1 MAKTKS
7 WVLTAPKTMEY
18 REFDLPDVGPEDM
31 LLQVKTTLIC
41 GSDPHRYLNDDGLA
55 PYPLILGHEF
65 AGIVA
70 KIGEKAAALYHVKEG
85 DHVTVEPYIPCGH
98 CEYCLQG
105 LYQLCT
111 ERRCYGWS
119 EPMNA
124 TVEPYING
132 AYGQY
137 VFIRYGSKVFKLND
151 NISFDAGALSSVI
164 GNGYRLIVTHGQMK
178 PNDSVLIEGPGA
190 LGLCA
195 VVAAKETGVCP
206 IIVTGVGEADE
217 KRLALA
223 RELGADYTIRLD
235 KEDGMAKIMEITGGK
250 GVDAVMECSGA
261 VPAYKMAL
269 EAVKKTGTIVL
280 LGMPGGKDVP
290 IHIDTIISKELK
302 VKGSLG
308 QSGNVEYAM
317 KTINKGTYPL
327 EKLVTNHFPMS
338 KADKAMEFF
347 INKEDPSCI
356 RVALHN
362 D

>member
-1 MAKTKS
+1 MAKERS
-7 WVLTAPKTMEY
+7 WVLTAPKTMEW
-18 REFDLPDVGPEDM
+18 REFDIPEIGPEDM

-55 PYPLILGHEF
+55 PYPITLGHEF

-70 KIGEKAAALYHVKEG
+70 EIGEKAAALYKVKKG

-98 CEYCLQG
+98 CEYCLNG
-105 LYQLCT
+105 LYQLCN
-111 ERRCYGWS
+111 EKRCYGYSGSMNS
-119 EPMNA
+119 EVP
-124 TVEPYING
+124 PHING

-178 PNDSVLIEGPGA
+178 PNESVLIEGPGA
-190 LGLCA
+190 LGLCT
-195 VVAAKETGVCP
+195 VIAAKETGVCP
-206 IIVTGVGEADE
+206 IIVTGYGEADE

-223 RELGADYTIRLD
+223 KELGADYTIRTD
-235 KEDGMAKIMEITGGK
+235 KENALDKIMEITEGR

-261 VPAYKMAL
+261 LPSYTLAL
-269 EAVKKTGTIVL
+269 DAVKKTGTIVL

-290 IHIDTIISKELK
+290 IHVDTIINKELK

-308 QSGNVEYAM
+308 QPGNVEFAM
-317 KTINKGTYPL
+317 KTINKGTFPL
-327 EKLVTNHFPMS
+327 EKLVTNHFPMDQ
-338 KADKAMEFF
+338 ADKAMEFF
-347 INKEDPSCI
+347 INKEDPSSI